1 MGSIPKGLWV
11 VFQDWSN
18 GFSKPV
24 WPRFVT
30 LLMAAILA
38 RGRRTVNQLLRLSG
52 EMANGHWATY
62 HKVLCRR
69 KWSSFWLARCLI
81 AQILS
86 QFIEGNR
93 VRLVVD
99 DTVTEHRG
107 RRVFGKGCHRD
118 PIRSSHKYTAHRFGH
133 KWVVLSIVVTLPGMN
148 RPWALP
154 VLCALY
160 RNPGE
165 DKALAKRHKT
175 PVDLVRQL
183 LCVIRRWFPE
193 YTFVMTGDGAYGTH
207 SLARFAHRHEDSV
220 KLVSRF
226 YRKANFYEP
235 PPRRKPG
242 TNGRPR
248 KKGRKLPSPQDIVE
262 ATQKRQR
269 IEVSW
274 YGGTRRQV
282 SFVTGTGHWYKHGL
296 GLVPVRWVFV
306 EDRTGTH
313 RDEYF
318 FTTDLEMG
326 AKEII
331 ECYTSRWT
339 IEVTFEEAK
348 SHLGLG
354 STRGWC
360 QQTIERAEPCLFGLF
375 SLVAL
380 WFSHLPPSQRET
392 PVVQW
397 QGKQHLTFSDAITC
411 VRQDL
416 WRNWVF
422 KHPRHY
428 AAFEKLNPRERTLV
442 ITALTQA
449 L

>member
-1 MGSIPKGLWV
+1 MDSIPKGLWG
-11 VFQDWSN
+11 VFQDWSD
-18 GFSKPV
+18 GFSKSV
-24 WPRFVT
+24 WPRFLT
-30 LLMAAILA
+30 LVMAAVLA

-52 EMANGHWATY
+52 EMASGHWSNY

-69 KWSSFWLARCLI
+69 SWSSNWLARCLI
-81 AQILS
+81 SQILS
-86 QFIEGNR
+86 QFIDGHQ
-93 VRLVVD
+93 VMLVGD
-99 DTVTEHRG
+99 ETITEHRG

-118 PIRSSHKYTAHRFGH
+118 PVHSSHSFTAYRFGH
-133 KWVVLSIVVTLPGMN
+133 KWVVLSIVVTLPGLN

-160 RNPGE
+160 RTPGE
-165 DKALAKRHKT
+165 DEALGARHKT
-175 PVDLVRQL
+175 PVDLMRQL
-183 LCVIRRWFPE
+183 LCLIRRWFPQH
-193 YTFVMTGDGAYGTH
+193 TFVFAGDGAYGTH
-207 SLARFAHRHEDSV
+207 SLARFAHQHEDSL

-226 YRKANFYEP
+226 YPNANLYEP

-248 KKGRKLPSPQDIVE
+248 KKGAKLPSPQDVVA
-262 ATQKRQR
+262 ATRKRQL

-274 YGGTRRQV
+274 YGGATRQV
-282 SFVTGTGHWYKHGL
+282 SVVTGTGYWYKQGQK
-296 GLVPVRWVFV
+296 LVPIRWVFV

-318 FTTDLEMG
+318 FTTDLSMSP
-326 AKEII
+326 KDVI
-331 ECYTSRWT
+331 EYYTSRWT

-354 STRGWC
+354 TTRGWC
-360 QQTIERAEPCLFGLF
+360 QRTIERAEPCLFGLF
-375 SLVAL
+375 SLIAL
-380 WFSHLPPSQRET
+380 WFSHLPSKQRQKP
-392 PVVQW
+392 PVHW
-397 QGKQHLTFSDAITC
+397 HGKEHLTFSDAITL

-416 WRNWVF
+416 WQNWVF
-422 KHPRHY
+422 KHPKHY
-428 AAFEKLNPRERTLV
+428 AAFEKLKPRERKLV

>member
-11 VFQDWSN
+11 VFQDWSD
-18 GFSKPV
+18 GFSKSV
-24 WPRFVT
+24 WPRFLT

-52 EMANGHWATY
+52 EMATGHWSSY

-69 KWSSFWLARCLI
+69 SWSSHWLARCLI
-81 AQILS
+81 SQILS
-86 QFIEGNR
+86 QFIDGHR
-93 VRLVVD
+93 VMLVGD

-118 PIRSSHKYTAHRFGH
+118 PVHSSHSFTAYRFGH
-133 KWVVLSIVVTLPGMN
+133 KWVVLSIVVTLPGLN

-154 VLCALY
+154 ALCALY
-160 RNPGE
+160 RTPGE
-165 DKALAKRHKT
+165 DQSLGSRHKT
-175 PVDLVRQL
+175 PVDLMRQL
-183 LCVIRRWFPE
+183 LCLIRRWFPQ
-193 YTFVMTGDGAYGTH
+193 YTFVFAGDGAYGTH
-207 SLARFAHRHEDSV
+207 SLARFAHQHEASL

-226 YRKANFYEP
+226 YPNANLYEP

-248 KKGRKLPSPQDIVE
+248 KRGAKLPSPQDVVA

-269 IEVSW
+269 IEVAW

-282 SFVTGTGHWYKHGL
+282 SVVTGTGHWYKHGQK
-296 GLVPVRWVFV
+296 LVPIRWVFV
-306 EDRTGTH
+306 EDRSGTH

-318 FTTDLEMG
+318 FTTDLSMKP
-326 AKEII
+326 KEVV
-331 ECYTSRWT
+331 EHYTSRWT

-354 STRGWC
+354 TTRGWC
-360 QQTIERAEPCLFGLF
+360 QRTIERAEPCLFGLF
-375 SLVAL
+375 SLIAL
-380 WFSHLPPSQRET
+380 WFSHLPSKQRQKPT
-392 PVVQW
+392 VHW
-397 QGKQHLTFSDAITC
+397 HGKDHLTFSDAITL

-416 WRNWVF
+416 WQNWVF
-422 KHPRHY
+422 KHPKHH
-428 AAFEKLNPRERTLV
+428 AAFEKLKPRDRKLV